1 MRTLRKVAAIV
12 LGVGMIS
19 AVVPTVVMAG
29 DNDSV
34 DVSVGNE
41 EAVENVIYDDGYE
54 ITTVNGNI
62 TKVIFDGEILFT
74 AGYDDE
80 GNRIAKE
87 GAANS
92 TFSYEAGYLTAENR
106 DGRNIEY
113 LYAEKS
119 NGAKE
124 LNRA

>member
-74 AGYDDE
+74 AEYDDE
-80 GNRIAKE
+80 GLHFMMMREID
-87 GAANS
+87 
-92 TFSYEAGYLTAENR
+92 GYILCR
-106 DGRNIEY
+106 V
-113 LYAEKS
+113 
-119 NGAKE
+119 
-124 LNRA
+124 